1 MLQSYADLV
10 ARLEPV
16 IMELEKQENI
26 LVIAHQAVAR
36 CLLAYFLDKPS
47 GMFMC
52 IDVLVYVMPTYAFYK
67 RKTFQNKFPFHWLVC
82 YL

>member
-1 MLQSYADLV
+1 
-10 ARLEPV
+10 
-16 IMELEKQENI
+16 MELEKQENI

-52 IDVLVYVMPTYAFYK
+52 IDVLVYVMSTYAFNK
-67 RKTFQNKFPFHWLVC
+67 RKTFQNEIFPFHWLVC